1 VDQTFR
7 GYFLFRKADDAGGLS
22 PGKDNNVAKQKI
34 DRKDET
40 VFKWLDYIMRD
51 GGFSYI
57 DIVD

>member
-1 VDQTFR
+1 M
-7 GYFLFRKADDAGGLS
+7 FRKADDAGGLS